1 MANSEILGIGN
12 LKANFDKAKADTPR
26 LARRAV
32 VAGGRVLK
40 DEAKAI
46 ARANGSVRTGVMV
59 ENIAIKRESKAG
71 PGIEQY
77 HLGVRHG
84 RDQSKKVRKAGNRKL
99 AVNADGRIKSV
110 RDNDPF
116 YWRWVE
122 LGHKTVSRR
131 SNTKR
136 GRKSIRQRRAQS
148 SGWVNG
154 KPFIGPALERKRTE
168 VIAAMGQAVAKEVDK
183 LGRK

>member
-1 MANSEILGIGN
+1 MAKTEILGIGS
-12 LKANFDKAKADTPR
+12 LKADFGKARGDAPR
-26 LARRAV
+26 LARRVV

-40 DEAKAI
+40 DEAKSI
-46 ARANGSVRTGVMV
+46 ARANGSVRTGAMV

-77 HLGVRHG
+77 NLGVRHG
-84 RDQSKKVRKAGNRKL
+84 RDQSRKVRKAGNRKL
-99 AVNADGRIKSV
+99 SVNADGRIKST

-136 GRKSIRQRRAQS
+136 GKQSIRKRRAQS
-148 SGWVNG
+148 SGWVNA
-154 KPFIGPALERKRTE
+154 KPFIGPALERKKTD
-168 VIAAMGQAVAKEVDK
+168 VIAAMGQAAAKEVEK

>member
-1 MANSEILGIGN
+1 MAKTEILGITQ
-12 LKANFDKAKADTPR
+12 LKAVFKEAKADSPR
-26 LARRAV
+26 LARRSV
-32 VAGGRVLK
+32 VAGGRILK
-40 DEAKAI
+40 QEAAAI

-71 PGIEQY
+71 PDREQY

-84 RDQSKKVRKAGNRKL
+84 RDQARKVRNAGKRRL
-99 AVNADGRIKSV
+99 AVNADGRVKSV

-131 SNTKR
+131 SNTAN
-136 GRKSIRQRRAQS
+136 GRRSIRKRRAQS
-148 SGWVNG
+148 SGWA
-154 KPFIGPALERKRTE
+154 KARPFIGPALERKRSDVLVAMTQ
-168 VIAAMGQAVAKEVDK
+168 AAARELAK
-183 LGRK
+183 LRK